1 MRQAFLVVLLM
12 LAGCAASLPDPRGA
26 DVVLLGEQHDA
37 QGHRDLQQRWVAS
50 LAARGQLGALALEMA
65 ERGTSTASLPR
76 NASEAEVQ
84 AALRWSQQAWPW
96 DRYRP
101 AIMEAVRAGA
111 PVLGA
116 NLPRAEQM
124 QAMRDAAL
132 DRLLPGPALKAQQ
145 QAIRLG
151 HCELLP
157 ESQIQPMTR
166 IQIAR
171 DVAMAQ
177 TVASA
182 VAPGKVV
189 VLLAG
194 AGHVEPELGVPVH
207 LPPGVQA
214 RPVVLPPEPSGVDHC
229 EALRS
234 RHSRAGGNPGRP
246 GSPPARG

>member
-1 MRQAFLVVLLM
+1 MRLPCLVVLLM
-12 LAGCAASLPDPRGA
+12 LAGCAAPNA
-26 DVVLLGEQHDA
+26 VLLGEQHDA
-37 QGHRDLQQRWVAS
+37 PRQPGLQQEWVAS

-65 ERGTSTASLPR
+65 ERGTSTASLAR
-76 NASEAEVQ
+76 GASEAEVQ
-84 AALRWSQQAWPW
+84 AALRWNPKAWPW
-96 DRYRP
+96 ERYGP
-101 AIMEAVRAGA
+101 TIMQAVRAGA

-124 QAMRDAAL
+124 QAMRDADL
-132 DRLLPGPALKAQQ
+132 DRLLTGPALKAQQ

-177 TVASA
+177 TVATA

-189 VLLAG
+189 VLLPG
-194 AGHVEPELGVPVH
+194 AGHVEPALGVPVH
-207 LPPGVQA
+207 LPTGVTVKL
-214 RPVVLPPEPSGVDHC
+214 VVLPPEPSGVDHC
-229 EALRS
+229 EALRRKMS
-234 RHSRAGGNPGRP
+234 
-246 GSPPARG
+246 